1 MPEPEENLDTGTELA
16 SFDKVFIVECF
27 LELLIYFNDFT
38 HLNKSMFYNTIDRAL
53 SVFNMCL
60 SRVLTVT
67 MKCCFLLWCLHLH
80 KN

>member
-38 HLNKSMFYNTIDRAL
+38 HLNKSMFYNTLIEL
-53 SVFNMCL
+53 LVY
-60 SRVLTVT
+60 LTCV
-67 MKCCFLLWCLHLH
+67 CQRC
-80 KN
+80 